1 MQQIN
6 LEQVKVAV
14 VGAGT
19 MGIGIAQLAAMH
31 GHPTYV
37 FDLDR
42 SKVQSALTA
51 LEAQLSKR
59 VQNGKMT
66 QQLLESTFANLI
78 VAEDIQQLADAGLII
93 EAIVE
98 KKEVKQNLFQQL
110 AAICPEQTIFASNT
124 SSISITAIAS
134 AIPHPERVIG
144 LHFFNPAPVMKL
156 VEIIRGLK
164 TSAAISDAVFDL
176 MKDWNKVPVRA
187 KSTPGFIV
195 NRVARPYYAEAF
207 RALQENATTP
217 EQLDYI
223 MRECGRFAMGP
234 CELTDLIG
242 QDVNFS
248 VTQSVYQE
256 FFYEPRYRPSLIQKE
271 LVDAG
276 CYGRKSG
283 QGFYD
288 YTQSKPAP
296 VYELPVCYAKSL
308 NKLKATVKGEWLHSL
323 ALIERLKQASHVE
336 LSFQAAEQNEILISG
351 LSLRLSLG
359 ESVELTYPHEP
370 VVLMDWHAD
379 WANAQ
384 AIPVVASPAC
394 SAEQRQA
401 VELFLIGMDMIPIWS
416 KDHPGLYV
424 IRSIAMLVNE
434 ACEAVL
440 HDIASEQDIDS
451 AMKYGVN
458 YPCGPFEW
466 VDRIGY
472 YTILQ
477 ILENMYRIYGEDRYR
492 TSIYLAK
499 KAVQGHAQKTQQ
511 QPLRVAG

>member
-110 AAICPEQTIFASNT
+110 DTICPEQTIFASNT

-164 TSAAISDAVFDL
+164 TSAAIADAVFDL
-176 MKDWNKVPVRA
+176 MKD
-187 KSTPGFIV
+187 
-195 NRVARPYYAEAF
+195 
-207 RALQENATTP
+207 
-217 EQLDYI
+217 
-223 MRECGRFAMGP
+223 
-234 CELTDLIG
+234 
-242 QDVNFS
+242 
-248 VTQSVYQE
+248 
-256 FFYEPRYRPSLIQKE
+256 
-271 LVDAG
+271 
-276 CYGRKSG
+276 
-283 QGFYD
+283 
-288 YTQSKPAP
+288 
-296 VYELPVCYAKSL
+296 
-308 NKLKATVKGEWLHSL
+308 
-323 ALIERLKQASHVE
+323 
-336 LSFQAAEQNEILISG
+336 
-351 LSLRLSLG
+351 
-359 ESVELTYPHEP
+359 
-370 VVLMDWHAD
+370 
-379 WANAQ
+379 
-384 AIPVVASPAC
+384 
-394 SAEQRQA
+394 
-401 VELFLIGMDMIPIWS
+401 
-416 KDHPGLYV
+416 
-424 IRSIAMLVNE
+424 
-434 ACEAVL
+434 
-440 HDIASEQDIDS
+440 
-451 AMKYGVN
+451 
-458 YPCGPFEW
+458 
-466 VDRIGY
+466 
-472 YTILQ
+472 
-477 ILENMYRIYGEDRYR
+477 
-492 TSIYLAK
+492 
-499 KAVQGHAQKTQQ
+499 
-511 QPLRVAG
+511 